1 MGRTNR
7 KAKAVVMKYLVLI
20 AVALAAVAEAGA
32 PKMKPAA
39 GFEMPTSGKFKD
51 ALKRRAIKTGVE
63 SLMEA
68 RDAGVDIDVPHKMFS
83 PAQRVM
89 KNRPGVAAP
98 VTAKG
103 ADLSKF
109 KGVFNKDLQ
118 GMDMMAK
125 LRETKETVAKAAAEK
140 SK

>member
-1 MGRTNR
+1 MGTRTNR

-20 AVALAAVAEAGA
+20 AVALAAEAGA